1 LGTNRRPG
9 IASSPRGALG
19 SGPRGLNPKDPPHP
33 RLGRGWPSGQP
44 TPHIYVPVRVP
55 SEIPEFRETI
65 KTPKICSYWKDIG
78 SRLCGYTR
86 AGNFGDGSGRPAVH
100 SKRTAERRLHR
111 SEGGGHSKDG
121 PGHERRPAS
130 GAERPQNLKRRC
142 RTSMSSMQ
150 DWSPMWFVPFRVTTF
165 KQTWARGIRTYS
177 LLMTKMASNSK
188 DLDEFRD

>member
-1 LGTNRRPG
+1 IGTRLLNPPEPTPTGQPSDLTGPYGVDQQGSCLGTAGENPHRPSRPPESLDRSLARG
-9 IASSPRGALG
+9 HRPTGYPSFLDDSHRPRAL
-19 SGPRGLNPKDPPHP
+19 L
-33 RLGRGWPSGQP
+33 
-44 TPHIYVPVRVP
+44 
-55 SEIPEFRETI
+55 
-65 KTPKICSYWKDIG
+65 
-78 SRLCGYTR
+78 
-86 AGNFGDGSGRPAVH
+86 
-100 SKRTAERRLHR
+100 RTAPHGSKADALIPWMKKAWVQIADRTSPPPFRG
-111 SEGGGHSKDG
+111 GGGHSKDG